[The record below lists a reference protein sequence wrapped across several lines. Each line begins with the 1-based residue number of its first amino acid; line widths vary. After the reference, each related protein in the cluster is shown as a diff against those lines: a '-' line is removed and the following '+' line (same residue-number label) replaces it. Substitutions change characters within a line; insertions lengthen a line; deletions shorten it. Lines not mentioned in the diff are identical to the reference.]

1 MDYTQTK
8 RWMGFGVKSGGQLL
22 IGGYEST
29 TAWLWN
35 LHDGERFELQVH
47 ASRWGMGLGG
57 SGGAVVA
64 LGFGFT
70 LPDEIHR
77 SRIEDWGV
85 NVSIAE
91 KLFNKSMFASMRLAV
106 VTLQAAKA
114 IGIAKMS
121 SDMLSNLQAV
131 GSRVF
136 GGLEAQRPKGVI
148 LMDVP
153 GAGVGLE
160 AAAYYTK
167 GTMYTAGYTDPDFGD

>member
-8 RWMGFGVKSGGQLL
+8 RWMGFGVKSGGQVG

-35 LHDGERFELQVH
+35 LHDGERFELQLH
-47 ASRWGMGLGG
+47 AGRWGLGLGG
-57 SGGAVVA
+57 SGGAVVV

-77 SRIEDWGV
+77 TRVEDWGV
-85 NVSIAE
+85 NVSLAE
-91 KLFNKSMFASMRLAV
+91 KWISKSMFSSMNLAIL
-106 VTLQAAKA
+106 TLRTAKA
-114 IGIAKMS
+114 VGVGKMG
-121 SDMLSNLQAV
+121 SDMLGNLKEV
-131 GSRVF
+131 GTRVF
-136 GGLEAQRPKGVI
+136 GGLEAQKSKAVI
-148 LMDVP
+148 IMDVP

-160 AAAYYTK
+160 ASAFVSR